1 MEHIFILVQ
10 GNGVPEEELG
20 VHLRTILIAGQDTM
34 GGTLCWIFYKLAQM
48 PVFQQ
53 EIREEIQ
60 RTSIGENHDYNSMAL
75 LTSLINEVLRL
86 YPAFPLSERVATED
100 CILPLSQPIKTTT
113 GVEISG
119 IPIKKGQCVYI
130 AIASYNRL
138 TSVWGPDAHE
148 FRPSRWL
155 EKNPFNGPALGPY
168 ASLLTFF
175 GGPAVCLG

>member
-1 MEHIFILVQ
+1 
-10 GNGVPEEELG
+10 
-20 VHLRTILIAGQDTM
+20 
-34 GGTLCWIFYKLAQM
+34 M
-48 PVFQQ
+48 PIFQQ

-60 RTSIGENHDYNSMAL
+60 RTSVDENHDYSSMPL

-100 CILPLSQPIKTTT
+100 SILPLSKPIKTTT
-113 GVEISG
+113 GVEISE
-119 IPIKKGQCVYI
+119 IPIKKGQCVYV
-130 AIASYNRL
+130 AIASYNRSRAL

-155 EKNPFNGPALGPY
+155 EKSPFSGPALGPY